1 MIQSFFF
8 LMAFMILNSCATSG
22 RIVEISYPYKNIQG
36 IKLTQN
42 LIARSTDDSILLSNR
57 RSYSVSM
64 IYLLEQKK
72 NERPNLFL
80 DVEIE
85 SMLSSDEIDSVIY
98 INLNNEKIRIAASE
112 YKSKEFL
119 NRNNGSNPNVSR
131 QFRVPEN
138 LWVPIVYSDE
148 IQYQFFMGKE
158 GFDVKLTRKETAN
171 LKEYFNRA
179 IQLRDANLPPIP
191 EGQKKW

>member
-1 MIQSFFF
+1 
-8 LMAFMILNSCATSG
+8 
-22 RIVEISYPYKNIQG
+22 
-36 IKLTQN
+36 
-42 LIARSTDDSILLSNR
+42 
-57 RSYSVSM
+57 M

-85 SMLSSDEIDSVIY
+85 PVLSSDEIDSVIY

-119 NRNNGSNPNVSR
+119 NRNNGSNPIMSR

-138 LWVPIVYSDE
+138 LWVSIVYSDE
-148 IQYQFFMGKE
+148 IKYQVYIGKV
-158 GFDVKLTRKETAN
+158 GIDVKLTRKETAN
-171 LKEYFNRA
+171 IKEYFNRA

>member
-42 LIARSTDDSILLSNR
+42 LIAQSTDDSILLSNR

-85 SMLSSDEIDSVIY
+85 PVLSSDEIDSVIY

-119 NRNNGSNPNVSR
+119 NSNNGSNPNVSR

-158 GFDVKLTRKETAN
+158 GFDVKLTRKEIAK